1 MSSRQV
7 SPSHKTYPECFVLPA
22 VKISVRFWVEYFW
35 KAVFRTQSGDTNKS
49 VIRQT
54 VQVLPGHR
62 VEVVVPEL
70 NDGDWVEVVV
80 NSKQPTSTAPAGLL
94 AFIDSLPQ
102 GPRAAAN
109 WEVLE
114 TQLQQDRQSWAD

>member
-1 MSSRQV
+1 M
-7 SPSHKTYPECFVLPA
+7 
-22 VKISVRFWVEYFW
+22 
-35 KAVFRTQSGDTNKS
+35 S

-54 VQVLPGHR
+54 VHVLPGHR
-62 VEVVVPEL
+62 GGEFVAPEL

-80 NSKQPTSTAPAGLL
+80 NSKQSTSTAPAGLL

-102 GPRAAAN
+102 GPRAADN